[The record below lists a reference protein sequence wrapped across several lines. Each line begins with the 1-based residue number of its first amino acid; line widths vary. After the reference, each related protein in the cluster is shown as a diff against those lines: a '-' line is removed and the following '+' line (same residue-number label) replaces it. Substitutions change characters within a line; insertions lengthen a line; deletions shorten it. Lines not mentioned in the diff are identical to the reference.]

1 MPENP
6 ENPSRTNKTA
16 RGARSG
22 ANARRDPERQKDNQ
36 RRLRVGADHK
46 TPEMKKGNRGTFP

>member
-1 MPENP
+1 MP
-6 ENPSRTNKTA
+6 ENPSRMNQAA
-16 RGARSG
+16 RGARRG

-36 RRLRVGADHK
+36 KRLRVGADHK